1 MFRTE
6 PDDELEM
13 LLGEERDSIPDAGF
27 TVKVLAALPG
37 RRKRE
42 RTRALVLLATTLIGG
57 VLGLFV
63 LPGGEL
69 LISVLEDFS
78 GVPSLSLSSWSW
90 LLLLFMLGSITILTY
105 AFEALLTTSE
115 ELAPPRTG
123 I

>member
-13 LLGEERDSIPDAGF
+13 LFGGERDSIPDAGF
-27 TVKVLAALPG
+27 TLKVLAALPG

-78 GVPSLSLSSWSW
+78 GVPSLSLSSESW
-90 LLLLFMLGSITILTY
+90 LLLLLLGSITILTY
-105 AFEALLTTSE
+105 AFEALLRTSE
-115 ELAPPRTG
+115 ELAQPRTG